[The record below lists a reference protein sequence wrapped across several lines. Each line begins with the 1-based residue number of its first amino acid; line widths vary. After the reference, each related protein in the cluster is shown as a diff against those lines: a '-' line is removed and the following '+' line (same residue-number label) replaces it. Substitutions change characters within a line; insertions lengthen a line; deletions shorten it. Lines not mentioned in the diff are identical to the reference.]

1 MIRKD
6 VAFGFL
12 LGLLANLVGI
22 CIYIFFFS
30 REGFMDTLKSA
41 SSFNFIGKLVSLG
54 AILNLVVFFILIK
67 MNQDHKA
74 RGVLLATLLAAIII
88 IVNKI

>member
-6 VAFGFL
+6 VLIGFL
-12 LGLLANLVGI
+12 IGVLANLVGI
-22 CIYIFFFS
+22 AIYIFFFS

-41 SSFNFIGKLVSLG
+41 YNFNFIGKLVSLG
-54 AILNLVVFFILIK
+54 AILNLIIFFIFIR

-74 RGVLLATLLAAIII
+74 RGVLLATLMAAIAV

>member
-6 VAFGFL
+6 VIIGFFI
-12 LGLLANLVGI
+12 GLLANFVGI

-30 REGFMDTLKSA
+30 KEGFEGTIKSA
-41 SSFNFIGKLVSLG
+41 VSFNFIGKLVSLG

-74 RGVLLATLLAAIII
+74 RGVMLATLLAAIIV

>member
-6 VAFGFL
+6 VIIGFII
-12 LGLLANLVGI
+12 GIVANLVGI
-22 CIYIFFFS
+22 ALYILLFS
-30 REGFMDTLKSA
+30 KEGFEGTIRSA
-41 SSFNFIGKLVSLG
+41 VNFSFIGKLVSLG

-67 MNQDHKA
+67 RNEDHKA
-74 RGVLLATLLAAIII
+74 RGVLLATLVAAIIV

>member
-6 VAFGFL
+6 VIIGFL
-12 LGLLANLVGI
+12 IGLLANLVGI
-22 CIYIFFFS
+22 CIYIYFFS
-30 REGFMDTLKSA
+30 REGFIDTLKSA
-41 SSFNFIGKLVSLG
+41 TSFNFIGKLVSLG
-54 AILNLVVFFILIK
+54 AILNLVAFFVLIK
-67 MNQDHKA
+67 KNEDHKA

>member
-6 VAFGFL
+6 VIIGFI
-12 LGLLANLVGI
+12 LGIVANIVGI
-22 CIYIFFFS
+22 ALYILLFS
-30 REGFMDTLKSA
+30 KEGFEGTIRSA
-41 SSFNFIGKLVSLG
+41 VNFSFIGKLVSLG

-67 MNQDHKA
+67 RNEDHKA
-74 RGVLLATLLAAIII
+74 RGVLLATLVAAIIV

>member
-6 VAFGFL
+6 VIIGFFM
-12 LGLLANLVGI
+12 GILANLVGI
-22 CIYIFFFS
+22 GIYIFFFS
-30 REGFMDTLKSA
+30 KEGLEGTLRSA
-41 SSFNFIGKLVSLG
+41 MSFNFIGKLVSLG
-54 AILNLVVFFILIK
+54 AILNLVTFFVLIK

-74 RGVLLATLLAAIII
+74 RGVMLATLLAAIIV